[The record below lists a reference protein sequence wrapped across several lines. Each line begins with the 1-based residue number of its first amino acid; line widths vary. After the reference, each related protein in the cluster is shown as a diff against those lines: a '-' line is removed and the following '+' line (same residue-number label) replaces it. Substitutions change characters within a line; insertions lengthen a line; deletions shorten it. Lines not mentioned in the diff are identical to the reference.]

1 MDIET
6 YYLSSL
12 SDNQVIIQN
21 LTDILEQ
28 LTMQQNSLEIL
39 CVVLLLTA
47 CLNFVFFNRRV

>member
-1 MDIET
+1 MDSET

-28 LTMQQNSLEIL
+28 LIMQQNSLEFL

>member
-1 MDIET
+1 MDSET

-28 LTMQQNSLEIL
+28 LTMQQNSLEFL

>member
-1 MDIET
+1 MESET

-21 LTDILEQ
+21 LSDILEQ
-28 LTMQQNSLEIL
+28 LTAQQTTIEFL
-39 CVVLLLTA
+39 CIVLLLTA

>member
-1 MDIET
+1 MDSET

-21 LTDILEQ
+21 LSDILEQ
-28 LTMQQNSLEIL
+28 MTMQQNSLEFL
-39 CVVLLLTA
+39 CIVLLLTA